1 MFRVKQR
8 SRLEYNAEWAMG
20 FKSLTLGSSM
30 KISSSIGL
38 KKTPLKLVIFIGFF
52 TPGMKK
58 FPYLPETRPIRKSYI
73 YLLLTDLF

>member
-38 KKTPLKLVIFIGFF
+38 KKTLNISHFYRVFYPWHEEIS
-52 TPGMKK
+52 
-58 FPYLPETRPIRKSYI
+58 LPETRPIRNI
-73 YLLLTDLF
+73 